1 MTAGPCIREASFITA
16 TEAARADSSGRRN
29 ADEELR

>member
-1 MTAGPCIREASFITA
+1 MTGNPSIAAGSCIIA

-29 ADEELR
+29 TVCVG